1 MEKLLE
7 QEAMMEE
14 NQKVRVLG
22 VRGFFWVRRR
32 RRVKPIG
39 RLPPHHP
46 DSPEDQLGLRLQGDY
61 PPCPLLSHITSTHSQ
76 RFHPLQLAHTCKSPR
91 P

>member
-14 NQKVRVLG
+14 NQKVRVC
-22 VRGFFWVRRR
+22 WVRRR
-32 RRVKPIG
+32 RRVKPIV

-46 DSPEDQLGLRLQGDY
+46 DSLDQLRLRLQGDY
-61 PPCPLLSHITSTHSQ
+61 PPSPHLLPPPAESHHIHSDSALPSPLRSN
-76 RFHPLQLAHTCKSPR
+76 
-91 P
+91 